1 VEKALVELLQ
11 EDTGQT
17 LLELER
23 ALYPQFPGL
32 LTPSKGLVAAVL
44 ESYAVQESGRWRL
57 RPEDRPANRHADLR
71 EMKELIGRIGE
82 RLGYTTS
89 SLDER
94 TMAWMDGDE
103 QARVFHLLASALVAR
118 VIQGAQHPVNQ
129 GILVVPGG
137 RAGLL
142 AYKGNRNFE
151 LQQRLEAWHVLKF
164 RLVRT
169 LAEIPVL
176 NRQTFEEQITS
187 DPVEQ
192 MQGQLMMF

>member
-1 VEKALVELLQ
+1 M
-11 EDTGQT
+11 
-17 LLELER
+17 
-23 ALYPQFPGL
+23 
-32 LTPSKGLVAAVL
+32 
-44 ESYAVQESGRWRL
+44 QESDRWRL

-71 EMKELIGRIGE
+71 EMKELIERIGE
-82 RLGYTTS
+82 RLGYTTTH
-89 SLDER
+89 LDER
-94 TMAWMDGDE
+94 TSSWMDGDE
-103 QARVFHLLASALVAR
+103 QVRVFHLLASALVDQ
-118 VIQGAQHPVNQ
+118 VIREAQHPVNQ

-142 AYKGNRNFE
+142 AYKGNRDPR
-151 LQQRLEAWHVLKF
+151 LQQRLDAWLILKF